1 MSDQSSKDHAGLCTF
16 TFEDGR
22 HCSMLQTD
30 NDAQLC
36 YFHEQQE
43 RQHLKTYVANLKVC
57 RFLGGEVH
65 TASDLSAAF
74 ASLFCA
80 GVQGYVEP
88 KNTQALT
95 RLGHLMLKTHLL
107 AKAEYVSAYEADWGE
122 VVAASTAYH
131 PFERTLEDIGNPD
144 SLVRGPLPADPEQP
158 SNNRTGGRPPTPPNP
173 TKPQK
178 SNSTPPTTVPD
189 SPAQTRSVPRVPT
202 PRKTHIRD

>member
-1 MSDQSSKDHAGLCTF
+1 MSDQSSNDRAGLCTF

-22 HCSMLQTD
+22 HCSMLQAG
-30 NDAQLC
+30 NDVELC

-57 RFLGGEVH
+57 HFLDGEVH

-107 AKAEYVSAYEADWGE
+107 AKAEYLSAYEADWGE
-122 VVAASTAYH
+122 VVADSTAYH

-144 SLVRGPLPADPEQP
+144 SLVRGPLPADTEPSTQQQPEALA
-158 SNNRTGGRPPTPPNP
+158 NPPQ
-173 TKPQK
+173 PQK
-178 SNSTPPTTVPD
+178 TASTVPVQD
-189 SPAQTRSVPRVPT
+189 PPARTRSRSRIQKFSCPIKTTIPSPT
-202 PRKTHIRD
+202 M